1 MKRILGFIKFVAILI
16 KSVPDRIYKC
26 FQWSQN
32 QPYLSVPFITKVDD
46 DVSVQRAAQ
55 AYCSF
60 IEQLFQ

>member
-1 MKRILGFIKFVAILI
+1 MKRILSFIKFVAILI

-26 FQWSQN
+26 FQWSQKH
-32 QPYLSVPFITKVDD
+32 PYLSIPLITTVDD
-46 DVSVQRAAQ
+46 DVSVQGVAQ